1 MIAIAVP
8 AWQWINLRHALRN
21 SRYRF
26 IHDDVFG
33 RLDDFE
39 IRNTPI
45 VLDSDFDQRRNLT
58 PGSDIRRRLDPCAVK
73 TIVQHIAIPAE
84 FRCAVP
90 GASVAT
96 CARGSFFAGGMR
108 WRSVPRWSSFLDLLF
123 LRVC

>member
-26 IHDDVFG
+26 LHHAVFG

-45 VLDSDFDQRRNLT
+45 FLDSDFDQRRNLA

-84 FRCAVP
+84 FGCTTTA
-90 GASVAT
+90 
-96 CARGSFFAGGMR
+96 AGVSIFDR
-108 WRSVPRWSSFLDLLF
+108 
-123 LRVC
+123 

>member
-1 MIAIAVP
+1 MIAIAEP
-8 AWQWINLRHALRN
+8 GWQWINLRHALPNR
-21 SRYRF
+21 RYRF

-45 VLDSDFDQRRNLT
+45 FLDSAFDQRRNLA

-84 FRCAVP
+84 FGCTTTAAGV
-90 GASVAT
+90 ST
-96 CARGSFFAGGMR
+96 FA
-108 WRSVPRWSSFLDLLF
+108 
-123 LRVC
+123 C